1 MIISDVVF
9 QGDFFAAGL
18 FCGLLCGLIYDVFYI
33 VRFVSKC
40 GRVLTFTLDLL
51 FFVLSALIAFVIF
64 YPLNGFD
71 IKWYIIL
78 GYIGGFCIEKYSFQK
93 PIDFTAKKIY
103 NGITRLSKYFAKRKQ
118 YKRSVNNDGK
128 TALSK
133 S

>member
-9 QGDFFAAGL
+9 QGDFFAAAL

-33 VRFVSKC
+33 VRYIFKC
-40 GRVLTFTLDLL
+40 GRALTFMLDLL
-51 FFVLSALIAFVIF
+51 FFVFSVLCVFVVF

-78 GYIGGFCIEKYSFQK
+78 GFIGGFCIEKYSFQK

-103 NGITRLSKYFAKRKQ
+103 NGITCLKKYLAKRKGSN
-118 YKRSVNNDGK
+118 KNDRK
-128 TALSK
+128 TASSK